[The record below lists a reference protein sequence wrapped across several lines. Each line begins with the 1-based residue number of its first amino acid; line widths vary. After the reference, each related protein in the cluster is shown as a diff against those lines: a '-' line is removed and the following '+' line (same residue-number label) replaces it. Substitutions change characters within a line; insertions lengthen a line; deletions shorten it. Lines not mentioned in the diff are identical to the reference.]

1 MLVSLPERKWYNACM
16 VVGDWEGMK
25 RFETVLSAG
34 ENSTIEFK
42 RCGGKVEHD
51 VFESV
56 CSFLNRFGGDIFLGV
71 ENDGTVRGVATEAV
85 PELKRQ
91 IVMTLNDP
99 NVFKPTPYVE
109 LSDFEWDGKTIVRV
123 RVPVSGDVHYFR
135 NEVYDRINEVDVV
148 VRTAEQI
155 SEMFMRKR
163 NVYTERQVIPS
174 LGMADLRL
182 DMLKVLRKEAQNN
195 FTSGRN
201 HPWMQMNDEE
211 LLKNSSLIG
220 YDPVTG
226 KTGLNLACVLLL
238 GKDDVIRQI
247 CPQYE
252 TDAIVKVQ
260 NVERYD
266 DRLIVQ
272 TNLLDA
278 YGELMRF
285 GREHLPDPFFLEG
298 DIRISLRE
306 IILREMIS
314 NMLIHREYTASLA
327 SQFVVEKDRFYTT
340 NPCKPFQ
347 DARITPENVRP
358 RAKNPIVAGF
368 FRELGRADRLG
379 SGVRN
384 LYKYAKAYGGADPI
398 FVEGNEFVTSVG
410 LKKGSFESE
419 KVMIG
424 PEEVSIEPEKG
435 SFGDEKVSIGSKE
448 VLVDGE
454 KVLIDQII
462 ESLDIAQPTRVNLK
476 KLRAK
481 IAEMQVFG
489 RSEVM
494 RITEVESTRAGQLL
508 ALMLKNRMIEPVKG
522 HGKGRYRW
530 VHG

>member
-1 MLVSLPERKWYNACM
+1 MERFDAILN
-16 VVGDWEGMK
+16 D
-25 RFETVLSAG
+25 G
-34 ENSTIEFK
+34 ENSTVEFK

-71 ENDGTVRGVATEAV
+71 ENDGTVRGVASEFV

-91 IVMTLNDP
+91 IVTTLNDP

-252 TDAIVKVQ
+252 TDAIVKVR

-327 SQFVVEKDRFYTT
+327 SQFVVEKNRFYTT

-410 LKKGSFESE
+410 LKKGSFDSE
-419 KVMIG
+419 KVIVG
-424 PEEVSIEPEKG
+424 P
-435 SFGDEKVSIGSKE
+435 EKVSIGSEE
-448 VLVDGE
+448 VLFDDE
-454 KVLIDQII
+454 KVSIDQII

-476 KLRAK
+476 KLRAN

-508 ALMLKNRMIEPVKG
+508 NLMLKNRMVESVKG
-522 HGKGRYRW
+522 QGKGRYRW
-530 VHG
+530 VVEGAKD